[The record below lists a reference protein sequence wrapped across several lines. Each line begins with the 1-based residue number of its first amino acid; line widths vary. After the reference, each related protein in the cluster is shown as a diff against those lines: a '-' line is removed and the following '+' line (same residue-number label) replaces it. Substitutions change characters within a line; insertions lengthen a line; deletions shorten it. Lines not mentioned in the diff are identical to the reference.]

1 MKKFILSI
9 IALAFAGTLSAQEQ
23 TNQQAQID
31 SLNLRI
37 AKLEKRSQVWD
48 KLKPAF
54 KVSGYIQ
61 AGYDYLWNEDGTTT
75 STFHLRRAR
84 ISLQG
89 DIYKG
94 AKGAKASYRLQIDL
108 CKELPIMDLWVK
120 YQPINQFGVQFGQF
134 KVPVSIE
141 NTDYNATKLEFIN
154 YANTVQRLVR
164 MSSSD
169 LQGINS
175 SGRDIG
181 AMLYGG
187 FIKKDGFS
195 IINYEVGVFNGSGIN
210 TKDKNKSKDIAA
222 RLTIQPLQKLKIAAY
237 YMGGETDASSLIEK
251 YPTMVVDNSG
261 VNTKYLDY
269 NRYGGGFDFNNKHI
283 FARSEYIGGQTGAMR
298 SEGVYAQVGYK
309 FLNKCSV
316 GVRFDYFDENK
327 ADNGNQ
333 MNYSVAASYHPWKHL
348 RLQAEYTRQTYNH
361 IVGSKN
367 SNGLYL
373 MVSAIF

>member
-1 MKKFILSI
+1 MKKFILFV

-23 TNQQAQID
+23 TNQAQID

-187 FIKKDGFS
+187 FIKKDGYS

-269 NRYGGGFDFNNKHI
+269 NRYGGGFDFDNKHI

-327 ADNGNQ
+327 ADDGNQ

>member
-48 KLKPAF
+48 KLKPAL

-141 NTDYNATKLEFIN
+141 NTDYNPTKLEFIN

-181 AMLYGG
+181 ALLYGG
-187 FIKKDGFS
+187 FIKKDGYS

-261 VNTKYLDY
+261 VNTKYLGY

>member
-1 MKKFILSI
+1 MKKFILYI
-9 IALAFAGTLSAQEQ
+9 IALAFVGTLSAQEV

-120 YQPINQFGVQFGQF
+120 YQPVNQFGVQFGQF
-134 KVPVSIE
+134 KVPISIE

-181 AMLYGG
+181 ALLYGG
-187 FIKKDGFS
+187 FIKKDGYS

-261 VNTKYLDY
+261 VNTKYLGY

>member
-1 MKKFILSI
+1 MKKFILYI

-187 FIKKDGFS
+187 FIKKDGYS

-309 FLNKCSV
+309 FLNKCSI

-327 ADNGNQ
+327 ADDGNQ

>member
-1 MKKFILSI
+1 MKKFILYV

-261 VNTKYLDY
+261 VNTKYLGY

-327 ADNGNQ
+327 ADDGNQ

>member
-187 FIKKDGFS
+187 FIKKDGYS
-195 IINYEVGVFNGSGIN
+195 IINYEIGVFNGSGIN

-261 VNTKYLDY
+261 VNTKYLGY

>member
-1 MKKFILSI
+1 MKKFILYV

-141 NTDYNATKLEFIN
+141 NTDYNAIQLEFIN

-175 SGRDIG
+175 AGRDIG

-261 VNTKYLDY
+261 VNTKYLGY

-327 ADNGNQ
+327 ADDGNQ

>member
-1 MKKFILSI
+1 MKKFILYV

-169 LQGINS
+169 LQGITS

-261 VNTKYLDY
+261 VNTKYLGY

>member
-1 MKKFILSI
+1 MKKFILYV

-141 NTDYNATKLEFIN
+141 NTYYNATQLEFIN

-187 FIKKDGFS
+187 FIKKDGYS

-327 ADNGNQ
+327 ADDGNQ

>member
-1 MKKFILSI
+1 MKKFILYI
-9 IALAFAGTLSAQEQ
+9 IALAFVGTLSAQEV

-141 NTDYNATKLEFIN
+141 NTDYNATQLEFIN

-181 AMLYGG
+181 ALLYGG
-187 FIKKDGFS
+187 FIKKDGYS

-261 VNTKYLDY
+261 VNTKYLGY

>member
-1 MKKFILSI
+1 MKKFILFV

-327 ADNGNQ
+327 ADDGNQ

>member
-1 MKKFILSI
+1 MKKFILYI
-9 IALAFAGTLSAQEQ
+9 IALAFVGTLSAQEV
-23 TNQQAQID
+23 TNQQTQID

-120 YQPINQFGVQFGQF
+120 YQPVNQFGVQFGQF
-134 KVPVSIE
+134 KVPISIE

-181 AMLYGG
+181 ALLYGG
-187 FIKKDGFS
+187 FIKKDDYS

-261 VNTKYLDY
+261 VNTKYLGY

-283 FARSEYIGGQTGAMR
+283 FARSEYIGGKTGAMR

-327 ADNGNQ
+327 ADDGNQ
-333 MNYSVAASYHPWKHL
+333 MNYSVAASYHPWKYL

>member
-9 IALAFAGTLSAQEQ
+9 IALAFAGTLSAQEP

-181 AMLYGG
+181 ALLYGG
-187 FIKKDGFS
+187 FIKKDGYS

-327 ADNGNQ
+327 ADDGNQ
-333 MNYSVAASYHPWKHL
+333 MNYSVAASYHPWKYL

>member
-61 AGYDYLWNEDGTTT
+61 AGYDYLWNENGTTT

-141 NTDYNATKLEFIN
+141 NTDYNATQLEFIN

-181 AMLYGG
+181 ALLYGG

-195 IINYEVGVFNGSGIN
+195 LINYEVGVFNGSGIN

-261 VNTKYLDY
+261 VNTKYLGY

-327 ADNGNQ
+327 ADDGNQ

>member
-1 MKKFILSI
+1 MKKFILYV

-187 FIKKDGFS
+187 FIKKDGYS

-261 VNTKYLDY
+261 VNTKYLGY

-283 FARSEYIGGQTGAMR
+283 FARSEYIGGKTGAMR

-333 MNYSVAASYHPWKHL
+333 MNYSVAASYHPWKYL

>member
-1 MKKFILSI
+1 MKKFILYV

-94 AKGAKASYRLQIDL
+94 AKGAKVSYRLQIDL

-261 VNTKYLDY
+261 VNTKYLGY

-298 SEGVYAQVGYK
+298 AEGVYAQVGYK
-309 FLNKCSV
+309 FLNKCSI

-327 ADNGNQ
+327 ADDGN
-333 MNYSVAASYHPWKHL
+333 
-348 RLQAEYTRQTYNH
+348 R
-361 IVGSKN
+361 
-367 SNGLYL
+367 
-373 MVSAIF
+373 